1 MYSLYPDSIRP
12 DPTFTC
18 TEDKKKTY
26 NCKILLR
33 HSIEPEK
40 RHDTSPF
47 LFSHIY
53 ATGHIMF
60 GQQIPDSDQAKT
72 WIPDSDPA
80 KTWIPDSDPA
90 KTWIRN
96 LTAQGV

>member
-1 MYSLYPDSIRP
+1 
-12 DPTFTC
+12 
-18 TEDKKKTY
+18 
-26 NCKILLR
+26 
-33 HSIEPEK
+33 
-40 RHDTSPF
+40 
-47 LFSHIY
+47 
-53 ATGHIMF
+53 MF